1 SLARMALN
9 CLCIPAMSASAERLF
24 SSTKHTLSDQRSRL
38 GDEVLRAVECLKSW
52 SRAQLIEKD
61 V

>member
-1 SLARMALN
+1 LARMALN
-9 CLCIPAMSASAERLF
+9 CLCIPAMSASPERLF

-52 SRAQLIEKD
+52 SRAQL
-61 V
+61 